1 MKNNNNK
8 TIMIIALISIVLCA
22 CPGCILL
29 FPGVSSLMDAIGSI
43 NTFEDLLSDIG
54 TGFAQGGWMLCL
66 GGVFVIIPFVLAII
80 AVLKREKKGELEK
93 LEPTGASKDD
103 PIPPTT

>member
-1 MKNNNNK
+1 MKNDNNK

-22 CPGCILL
+22 CPGCIFL
-29 FPGVSSLMDAIGSI
+29 FPGVISLMNAIGSI
-43 NTFEDLLSDIG
+43 NTFEDLLSDLG
-54 TGFAQGGWMLCL
+54 AGFTQGGWMLCL
-66 GGVFVIIPFVLAII
+66 GGVLIIIPFVLAII
-80 AVLKREKKGELEK
+80 AVLKREKKDELEK